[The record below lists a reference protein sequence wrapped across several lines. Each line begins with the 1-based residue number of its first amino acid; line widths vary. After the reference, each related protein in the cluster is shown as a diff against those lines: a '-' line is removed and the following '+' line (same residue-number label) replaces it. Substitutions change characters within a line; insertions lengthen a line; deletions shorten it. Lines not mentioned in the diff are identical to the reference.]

1 MFPIVPQNFDV
12 KSHNFS
18 SPEVITSFVTGS
30 SKLLVPGKVTAFT
43 TIPQGAVSAPIEA
56 AQLLGQPD
64 VVQVSF
70 TTTIS
75 TLIFFLFSFCI
86 NIFCSFKVV
95 LNQTSFSKLEF

>member
-64 VVQVSF
+64 VVQVSYIHYNYLYF
-70 TTTIS
+70 DF
-75 TLIFFLFSFCI
+75 FFLFSFCI
-86 NIFCSFKVV
+86 NIFGSFKVV
-95 LNQTSFSKLEF
+95 LNQTSF